1 MNKDQIVSILFSDL
15 KGFSKI
21 KDDNLKAKL
30 VQTIEN
36 DVKNH
41 ILKQDNHFFRNTWG
55 DAFFICSYNP
65 VDLAEIALKMR
76 DEIKNKNWKRYRSN
90 VI

>member
-1 MNKDQIVSILFSDL
+1 MNKDQTVSILFSDL

-30 VQTIEN
+30 VQNLT

-41 ILKQDNHFFRNTWG
+41 ILNQDNNFFCNTWG

-65 VDLAEIALKMR
+65 LDLAEIALKMKLETKTGR
-76 DEIKNKNWKRYRSN
+76 G
-90 VI
+90 